1 MVTVDGTQIT
11 PLYSGA
17 VSGYP
22 GLWQINFV
30 LPASM
35 TADCFASVQVS
46 AGGQSGNF
54 ATLAIATPGQTS
66 CSSQISP
73 TTFNALENGGNITM
87 AGLTIAEITY
97 YSGGTVQTSALAG
110 GVFNQYTA
118 GEFLIDYSGARIGG
132 CMVVQET
139 IPTGGKE
146 PSGPNALLDAGT
158 LTLSGPGIPSQTVPV
173 TPGPL
178 GPAYSTSLT
187 PSSLQGGGTYMLS
200 GSGGKQVGPFS
211 ATATMPA
218 SFISNLS
225 SLSTVNHGQPLTITW
240 SGLGFDQILIRILG
254 STPTSGGTLSTSVS
268 CVEPASLGTF
278 TVTAAAL
285 AELPSSGTWQI
296 EITAA
301 PNLGGVVSA
310 ESATSTALTPP
321 HIVTA
326 TVH

>member
-1 MVTVDGTQIT
+1 M
-11 PLYSGA
+11 P
-17 VSGYP
+17 
-22 GLWQINFV
+22 
-30 LPASM
+30 
-35 TADCFASVQVS
+35 
-46 AGGQSGNF
+46 
-54 ATLAIATPGQTS
+54 
-66 CSSQISP
+66 
-73 TTFNALENGGNITM
+73 
-87 AGLTIAEITY
+87 
-97 YSGGTVQTSALAG
+97 
-110 GVFNQYTA
+110 
-118 GEFLIDYSGARIGG
+118 
-132 CMVVQET
+132 
-139 IPTGGKE
+139 
-146 PSGPNALLDAGT
+146 
-158 LTLSGPGIPSQTVPV
+158 
-173 TPGPL
+173 
-178 GPAYSTSLT
+178 
-187 PSSLQGGGTYMLS
+187 S